1 MARDRSRGR
10 ARARARG
17 GVRVRVRGTVRVRGR
32 GGACWSS
39 ESRKRRSWY
48 CEGDPEWKW
57 LKKRGTSSSGRK
69 GRETT

>member
-1 MARDRSRGR
+1 M
-10 ARARARG
+10 
-17 GVRVRVRGTVRVRGR
+17 RVRGTVRGRGR

-48 CEGDPEWKW
+48 CEGAPEWKW